1 MKSSLFPVTDMIT
14 WIFWE
19 LSLAS
24 KENPLACPIA
34 VSREAHKF
42 VLISPC
48 SDDDKNNDA
57 GSLYLEIIDKNRSY
71 YKCTICDRKLSRK
84 QRLKT
89 HSEQAWLLCWS
100 ICWSVS
106 VKHDPSDDP
115 GNKKWRFDAKGKPS
129 RSTLWQRKKLKRKLE
144 SYNNAD
150 QKRRTSVFNF
160 EPVFILLTQ

>member
-1 MKSSLFPVTDMIT
+1 MLYWAKQLRKEITWRTSDQPLKSTFKDEREMESTLFPITDMIT
-14 WIFWE
+14 WIIWE
-19 LSLAS
+19 LLLAS

-57 GSLYLEIIDKNRSY
+57 GSLYVEIIDKNRSY
-71 YKCTICDRKLSRK
+71 YKCTICGRKLSRK

-106 VKHDPSDDP
+106 VKHDSSDDP
-115 GNKKWRFDAKGKPS
+115 GN
-129 RSTLWQRKKLKRKLE
+129 
-144 SYNNAD
+144 
-150 QKRRTSVFNF
+150 
-160 EPVFILLTQ
+160 

>member
-57 GSLYLEIIDKNRSY
+57 GSLYVEIIDKNRSY

-89 HSEQAWLLCWS
+89 HSEQAWLLC
-100 ICWSVS
+100 
-106 VKHDPSDDP
+106 
-115 GNKKWRFDAKGKPS
+115 
-129 RSTLWQRKKLKRKLE
+129 
-144 SYNNAD
+144 
-150 QKRRTSVFNF
+150 
-160 EPVFILLTQ
+160 